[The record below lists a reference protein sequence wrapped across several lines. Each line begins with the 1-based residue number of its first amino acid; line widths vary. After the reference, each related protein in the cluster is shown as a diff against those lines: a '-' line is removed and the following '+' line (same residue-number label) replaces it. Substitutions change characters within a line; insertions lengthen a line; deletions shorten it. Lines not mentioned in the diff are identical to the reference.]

1 MPQFYYIIRL
11 QTTYLQLATLSHNA
25 QCATLQHTIFCY
37 IKDEWDINNS
47 LQNIRTTAPQQ
58 HHRSN
63 SSRLVT
69 LSSSRVQTS
78 SSLQQHSAGAK
89 LSEHTKQTRERVSHC
104 ANSCAES
111 MPIQHPG
118 FKYQCVD
125 YILFVGSI
133 RIRSEHSLAA
143 NSILIL
149 GKGCACAQASSK
161 C

>member
-1 MPQFYYIIRL
+1 MRYRQLICSRPHYHIMHI
-11 QTTYLQLATLSHNA
+11 TTL
-25 QCATLQHTIFCY
+25 HTIFCQ

-47 LQNIRTTAPQQ
+47 LQNIRTTAPQH

-63 SSRLVT
+63 SSGLLT
-69 LSSSRVQTS
+69 LSSIRVQTS
-78 SSLQQHSAGAK
+78 SSLQQHSAVAK
-89 LSEHTKQTRERVSHC
+89 LSEHLLTKQTRERVSHC

-111 MPIQHPG
+111 LPIQHPG

-149 GKGCACAQASSK
+149 GKGCACA
-161 C
+161 